1 MRKIPTDLAHKAT
14 KEMDRD
20 ERGELRGRWTARIS
34 SFNPEMNNVDNAR
47 LQLPEAL
54 NSMA

>member
-1 MRKIPTDLAHKAT
+1 MRKIPTELPHKASE
-14 KEMDRD
+14 EMDKD
-20 ERGELRGRWTARIS
+20 ERGELRGGWTARIS

-47 LQLPEAL
+47 LQPPEAL